1 MYIKADRILSGI
13 TGGAINSA
21 QLQTLLADPGYLG
34 AFRSGILYSPPRRDV
49 LLASSQAAA
58 VIAGSALAASELTAT
73 PAVLQ
78 MVIAE
83 SSWLGALVKAPV
95 GAGVLY
101 MDTAFIA
108 ALFGSQSKAVFAPH
122 ANQITLSGSEVA
134 KWRNCV
140 TGATHLYGGSAGARP
155 TFNGQA
161 AGGFTTLAFD
171 GANDILQGG
180 PAGLFSSS
188 ESTFYLVIRPTTMTG
203 PRAWIGSSAANSG
216 YFGSSGST
224 GQIFLEST
232 GGYFDF
238 PSQAEPVANT
248 WQMFRLR
255 KVATGVWYA
264 KRNAEPEVALGSAV
278 MASVGSLGVGYRP
291 GGGLVPERFFA
302 GQMAEIVNLGK
313 SAGDA
318 DADNIRI
325 TELLRSKYA
334 LW

>member
-49 LLASSQAAA
+49 LLASPQAAA
-58 VIAGSALAASELTAT
+58 VVAGSSLAVGELLVNPSVFTAALADSAWF
-73 PAVLQ
+73 
-78 MVIAE
+78 
-83 SSWLGALVKAPV
+83 SSLVSSSLAAPLIYANAM
-95 GAGVLY
+95 G
-101 MDTAFIA
+101 IA
-108 ALFGSQSKAVFAPH
+108 ALFGADRKAVFAPH
-122 ANQITLSGSEVA
+122 AAQVTLTGSEVNT
-134 KWRNCV
+134 WRNCV
-140 TGATHLYGGSAGARP
+140 TGATHLYGSSAGAGP

-203 PRAWIGSSAANSG
+203 YRAWISSSAANSG
-216 YFGSSGST
+216 YFGSSAGV
-224 GQIFLEST
+224 GQIVLEGAS
-232 GGYFDF
+232 GYFDF
-238 PSQAEPVANT
+238 PSQAAPVANT
-248 WQMFRLR
+248 WQLYRLR
-255 KVATGVWYA
+255 KAATGAWYA
-264 KRNAEPEVALGSAV
+264 KHNAAPEVALGNAV

-291 GGGLVPERFFA
+291 GGSLVPERFFA
-302 GQMAEIVNLGK
+302 GQMAEIINLGK

>member
-58 VIAGSALAASELTAT
+58 VVAGSDLAVAELLGKSSLITSALAD
-73 PAVLQ
+73 
-78 MVIAE
+78 
-83 SSWLGALVKAPV
+83 SSWLAALARSTTAAPLIY
-95 GAGVLY
+95 GSETG
-101 MDTAFIA
+101 IA
-108 ALFGSQSKAVFAPH
+108 ALFGASRKAVFAPH
-122 ANQITLSGSEVA
+122 ASQMLLTGSEVNT
-134 KWRNCV
+134 WRDYV
-140 TGATHLYGGSAGARP
+140 GTTHLSGAAAGARP

-171 GANDILQGG
+171 GANDILQNG

-188 ESTFYLVIRPTTMTG
+188 ESTFYLVIRPTAIAG
-203 PRAWIGSSAANSG
+203 YRAWICTSAANSG
-216 YFGSSGST
+216 YFGSSAGV
-224 GQIFLEST
+224 GQIVFEGASS
-232 GGYFDF
+232 YFDF
-238 PSQAEPVANT
+238 PPQAAPVANT

-255 KVATGVWYA
+255 KDATGVWYA
-264 KRNAEPEVALGSAV
+264 KRNAAPEVGLSNAV

-291 GGGLVPERFFA
+291 GGSLAPERFFA
-302 GQMAEIVNLGK
+302 GQMAEIINLGK

-318 DADNIRI
+318 DADNTRI

>member
-58 VIAGSALAASELTAT
+58 VIAGSALAASELVAT

-78 MVIAE
+78 MVIAD
-83 SSWLGALVKAPV
+83 SAWLGTLVKASA
-95 GAGVLY
+95 GAGALY
-101 MDTAFIA
+101 TNTAVIA

-122 ANQITLSGSEVA
+122 ANQITLSGSEVTT
-134 KWRNCV
+134 WRNCV
-140 TGATHLYGGSAGARP
+140 GGATPLYGGSAGARP
-155 TFNGQA
+155 TFDGQA

-171 GANDILQGG
+171 GTNDILQSG
-180 PAGLFSSS
+180 PAGLFSASD
-188 ESTFYLVIRPTTMTG
+188 STFYLVIRPTTMTG
-203 PRAWIGSSAANSG
+203 YRAWICSSAMNSG
-216 YFGSSGST
+216 YFGSSGAT
-224 GQIFLEST
+224 GQLFLENS
-232 GGYFDF
+232 GYVDF
-238 PSQAEPVANT
+238 PWQAAPVANT

-255 KVATGVWYA
+255 KSAAGAWYA
-264 KRNAEPEVALGSAV
+264 KRNAEPEVALGAAL
-278 MASVGSLGVGYRP
+278 MASAGSLGVGYRP
-291 GGGLVPERFFA
+291 SGSYVPERFFA
-302 GQMAEIVNLGK
+302 GQIAEIINLGK